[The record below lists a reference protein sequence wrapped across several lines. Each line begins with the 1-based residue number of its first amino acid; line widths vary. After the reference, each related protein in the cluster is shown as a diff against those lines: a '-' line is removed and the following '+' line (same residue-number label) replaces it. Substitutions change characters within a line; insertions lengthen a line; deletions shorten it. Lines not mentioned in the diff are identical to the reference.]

1 MELKRSKQSV
11 MAYLNDKVEVAMVV
25 EIAIK
30 SLKDDQ
36 NTNVEYG
43 SSLTVDGVVE
53 CNTIIIEFDSY
64 PLDKGNDG
72 KWGRFLSDGGEEV
85 KVVEI
90 AIKSLEHKCQ
100 ISL

>member
-11 MAYLNDKVEVAMVV
+11 MAYLNDEVEVAKVV

-36 NTNVEYG
+36 NRNVEYG
-43 SSLTVDGVVE
+43 SNLTVDGVVE
-53 CNTIIIEFDSY
+53 SNTTVIKFYSY

-72 KWGRFLSDGGEEV
+72 KWDHFLSDGGEEV

-90 AIKSLEHKCQ
+90 AIKSLKHKWQ